1 MTRKSKKFRRLAYFL
16 VFVCKTVLMEEDGPW
31 EGLLGYVGK
40 RRGPIVKPVEGFDV
54 DHVPDVNAVGIRKD
68 PTRDTTGAKVLK
80 HKIGLAE
87 VVVATIA
94 ATNNN
99 AGQPRPLR
107 RVKSVLGI
115 LDGES
120 LLRGAA
126 ELREGERID
135 LGVRLFSGHILAS
148 DHESNAGEAI
158 PAEKSLKQG
167 FNP

>member
-1 MTRKSKKFRRLAYFL
+1 MGT
-16 VFVCKTVLMEEDGPW
+16 DGPR
-31 EGLLGYVGK
+31 EGLLGYVWR
-40 RRGPIVKPVEGFDV
+40 RRGPIVKPGEGFDV
-54 DHVPDVNAVGIRKD
+54 DHIPDVDAVGIRKD
-68 PTRDTTGAKVLK
+68 PTRDTRGAKVLK

-87 VVVATIA
+87 VVVATIT

-107 RVKSVLGI
+107 RAKPVLGI
-115 LDGES
+115 LDSES

-126 ELREGERID
+126 KLRKGERID

-148 DHESNAGEAI
+148 DHESDAGEAI

-167 FNP
+167 FDP